1 MIDLGPAAAGP
12 QPKNV
17 RRLNAI
23 LSQLPAVREQLLV
36 AMEDLAPEFDL
47 QALVAAAKSPDARTR
62 NKVAVIERQYEV
74 LLNWLN
80 EMAARTLAEGVRLNA
95 IEKSSG
101 HPWERLA
108 ALGAISKRSAAR
120 LQEAMEMRD
129 ELGHAY
135 PPAAWRTLHEGVLT
149 LLDELD
155 RYVGGVVEW
164 AQREG
169 IMPTA

>member
-1 MIDLGPAAAGP
+1 
-12 QPKNV
+12 V
-17 RRLNAI
+17 
-23 LSQLPAVREQLLV
+23 
-36 AMEDLAPEFDL
+36 
-47 QALVAAAKSPDARTR
+47 VAAARSPDARAR

-80 EMAARTLAEGVRLNA
+80 EIAARMLAEGLRLNVV
-95 IEKSSG
+95 EKNSG

-135 PPAAWRTLHEGVLT
+135 PPVAWRTLHEGVLT

-155 RYVGGVVEW
+155 RYVDRVVEW

-169 IMPTA
+169 IVPST